1 MRKLLSTLLALSLAL
16 SLGACAVKVDP
27 TGPDAPKPSQPET
40 PELTFAVGTPLTHE
54 STYTADDGT
63 LLLHTNY
70 ELPQLELRTADGA
83 LYEPGAAATQSAAVA
98 VRDAFNAEM
107 ERCYAAVL
115 SNESELAQEAR
126 DHYGSD
132 SMSFEYIYYEDELLG
147 EVVYQTDGLISVLAN
162 AYAFYGGAHP
172 NTSTLTWSFD
182 LTTGEFLTLDSLDA
196 QPSTDSALGESLTH
210 TLAMAVLE
218 QIDAQGLSE
227 YYFEDY
233 ASYIFDLAA
242 NASFYFNG
250 KGLTIVF
257 DPAVIAPYAAS
268 AQKFE
273 IPYSRFYNALDSHT
287 QSLLNVPQDE
297 IIIADYYTTKTLWS
311 WFNMTTPPVDSGA
324 PGITVDG
331 LPLARV
337 TLGDVNT
344 LDELR
349 AQGFK
354 AFYVAIGCQGG
365 RLAGIPGEDAEDVTV
380 AVDFLREVNSGK
392 IDALPGRTIVVGG
405 GNVAIDV
412 ARNACRLGSEHVEMF
427 CLESEAQM
435 PASEEERREAIEDGA
450 HISCGWGPKE
460 VHLDEAGRVCGITF
474 KRCTRVFDDEGR
486 FAPEYDENDLRR
498 VDADRVIMSIG
509 QSIVWG
515 DLLAG
520 SKVELGRGQGALADP
535 QTYQTAEPDIFVGGD
550 VYTGP
555 SFAIDAIAAGHEAAV
570 SIHRF
575 VQPGSTLTIG
585 RNQRRYTALDR
596 DDVVLE
602 SYDNASREVAH
613 VDREREKAAPFS
625 EYVETFTEEQV
636 RAETARCLGCGASIV
651 DPNKC
656 IGCGVCTT
664 KCEFDAIH
672 LHRDL
677 PECSK
682 MVKSEDKFKAILPY
696 MAKREIKIRFA
707 KKEK

>member
-1 MRKLLSTLLALSLAL
+1 MKKLFASLLALSLAL

-83 LYEPGAAATQSAAVA
+83 LYEPGAAATQSTAVA

-132 SMSFEYIYYEDELLG
+132 SMSFEYSYYEDELLG

-172 NTSTLTWSFD
+172 NTSTLAWSFD
-182 LTTGEFLTLDSLDA
+182 LTTGEFLTLDGLDA

-242 NASFYFNG
+242 NASFYFND
-250 KGLTIVF
+250 KGMTIVF

-273 IPYSRFYNALDSHT
+273 IPYSHFYNALDSHT

-349 AQGFK
+349 ALLCEHVS
-354 AFYVAIGCQGG
+354 AELADEWLATG
-365 RLAGIPGEDAEDVTV
+365 RLVESDGALYAAWADRGSDITIDTESYLVAWNGDAGEIMQTITRREWNDETG
-380 AVDFLREVNSGK
+380 DFV
-392 IDALPGRTIVVGG
+392 PVP
-405 GNVAIDV
+405 
-412 ARNACRLGSEHVEMF
+412 GSETYYAYPFTTMNRH
-427 CLESEAQM
+427 A
-435 PASEEERREAIEDGA
+435 
-450 HISCGWGPKE
+450 
-460 VHLDEAGRVCGITF
+460 
-474 KRCTRVFDDEGR
+474 VFSA
-486 FAPEYDENDLRR
+486 FP
-498 VDADRVIMSIG
+498 
-509 QSIVWG
+509 
-515 DLLAG
+515 
-520 SKVELGRGQGALADP
+520 
-535 QTYQTAEPDIFVGGD
+535 
-550 VYTGP
+550 
-555 SFAIDAIAAGHEAAV
+555 
-570 SIHRF
+570 
-575 VQPGSTLTIG
+575 
-585 RNQRRYTALDR
+585 
-596 DDVVLE
+596 
-602 SYDNASREVAH
+602 
-613 VDREREKAAPFS
+613 
-625 EYVETFTEEQV
+625 
-636 RAETARCLGCGASIV
+636 C
-651 DPNKC
+651 
-656 IGCGVCTT
+656 
-664 KCEFDAIH
+664 
-672 LHRDL
+672 
-677 PECSK
+677 
-682 MVKSEDKFKAILPY
+682 PY
-696 MAKREIKIRFA
+696 
-707 KKEK
+707 

>member
-1 MRKLLSTLLALSLAL
+1 MKKLFASLLALSLAL

-83 LYEPGAAATQSAAVA
+83 LYEPGAAATQSTAVA

-132 SMSFEYIYYEDELLG
+132 SMSFEYSYYEDELLG

-172 NTSTLTWSFD
+172 NTSTLAWSFD
-182 LTTGEFLTLDSLDA
+182 LTTGEFLTLDGLDA

-242 NASFYFNG
+242 NASFYFND
-250 KGLTIVF
+250 KGMTIVF

-273 IPYSRFYNALDSHT
+273 IPYSRFYNALDVHT
-287 QSLLNVPQDE
+287 QSLLDVPQDE

-311 WFNMTTPPVDSGA
+311 WFNMTTPPVDSGV

-349 AQGFK
+349 ALLCEHVSAELADEWLATGRFVESDG
-354 AFYVAIGCQGG
+354 ALYAACADRGSDITIDTESYLVAWNGD
-365 RLAGIPGEDAEDVTV
+365 AGEIMQTITRREWNDETG
-380 AVDFLREVNSGK
+380 DFV
-392 IDALPGRTIVVGG
+392 PVP
-405 GNVAIDV
+405 
-412 ARNACRLGSEHVEMF
+412 GSETYYGYPFTTMNRH
-427 CLESEAQM
+427 A
-435 PASEEERREAIEDGA
+435 
-450 HISCGWGPKE
+450 
-460 VHLDEAGRVCGITF
+460 
-474 KRCTRVFDDEGR
+474 VFSA
-486 FAPEYDENDLRR
+486 FP
-498 VDADRVIMSIG
+498 
-509 QSIVWG
+509 
-515 DLLAG
+515 
-520 SKVELGRGQGALADP
+520 
-535 QTYQTAEPDIFVGGD
+535 
-550 VYTGP
+550 
-555 SFAIDAIAAGHEAAV
+555 
-570 SIHRF
+570 
-575 VQPGSTLTIG
+575 
-585 RNQRRYTALDR
+585 
-596 DDVVLE
+596 
-602 SYDNASREVAH
+602 
-613 VDREREKAAPFS
+613 
-625 EYVETFTEEQV
+625 
-636 RAETARCLGCGASIV
+636 C
-651 DPNKC
+651 
-656 IGCGVCTT
+656 
-664 KCEFDAIH
+664 
-672 LHRDL
+672 
-677 PECSK
+677 
-682 MVKSEDKFKAILPY
+682 PY
-696 MAKREIKIRFA
+696 
-707 KKEK
+707 

>member
-1 MRKLLSTLLALSLAL
+1 MKKLFASLLALSLAL

-98 VRDAFNAEM
+98 VRDAFNTEM

-132 SMSFEYIYYEDELLG
+132 SMSFEYSYYEDELLG

-182 LTTGEFLTLDSLDA
+182 LTTGEFLTLDGLDA

-242 NASFYFNG
+242 NASFYFND
-250 KGLTIVF
+250 KGMTIVF

-273 IPYSRFYNALDSHT
+273 IPYSRFYNALDSHA
-287 QSLLNVPQDE
+287 QSLLDVPQDE

-331 LPLARV
+331 LSLARV

-349 AQGFK
+349 ALLCEHVSAELADEWLATGRFVESDG
-354 AFYVAIGCQGG
+354 ALYAACADRGSDITIDTESYLVAWNGD
-365 RLAGIPGEDAEDVTV
+365 AGEIMQTITRREWNDETG
-380 AVDFLREVNSGK
+380 DFV
-392 IDALPGRTIVVGG
+392 PVP
-405 GNVAIDV
+405 
-412 ARNACRLGSEHVEMF
+412 GSETYYGYPFTTMNRH
-427 CLESEAQM
+427 A
-435 PASEEERREAIEDGA
+435 
-450 HISCGWGPKE
+450 
-460 VHLDEAGRVCGITF
+460 
-474 KRCTRVFDDEGR
+474 VFSA
-486 FAPEYDENDLRR
+486 FP
-498 VDADRVIMSIG
+498 
-509 QSIVWG
+509 
-515 DLLAG
+515 
-520 SKVELGRGQGALADP
+520 
-535 QTYQTAEPDIFVGGD
+535 
-550 VYTGP
+550 
-555 SFAIDAIAAGHEAAV
+555 
-570 SIHRF
+570 
-575 VQPGSTLTIG
+575 
-585 RNQRRYTALDR
+585 
-596 DDVVLE
+596 
-602 SYDNASREVAH
+602 
-613 VDREREKAAPFS
+613 
-625 EYVETFTEEQV
+625 
-636 RAETARCLGCGASIV
+636 C
-651 DPNKC
+651 
-656 IGCGVCTT
+656 
-664 KCEFDAIH
+664 
-672 LHRDL
+672 
-677 PECSK
+677 
-682 MVKSEDKFKAILPY
+682 PY
-696 MAKREIKIRFA
+696 
-707 KKEK
+707 

>member
-1 MRKLLSTLLALSLAL
+1 MKKLLSTLLALSLAL

-27 TGPDAPKPSQPET
+27 SEPDAPKPSQPET

-83 LYEPGAAATQSAAVA
+83 LYEPGAAATQSATVA

-182 LTTGEFLTLDSLDA
+182 LTTGEFLTLDGLDA

-242 NASFYFNG
+242 NASFYFDD
-250 KGLTIVF
+250 KGIVIVF

-349 AQGFK
+349 ALLCEHVSAELADEWLATGRFVESDG
-354 AFYVAIGCQGG
+354 ALYTACADRGSDITIDTESYLVAWNGD
-365 RLAGIPGEDAEDVTV
+365 AGEIMQTITRREWNDETG
-380 AVDFLREVNSGK
+380 DFV
-392 IDALPGRTIVVGG
+392 PVP
-405 GNVAIDV
+405 
-412 ARNACRLGSEHVEMF
+412 GSETYYAYPF
-427 CLESEAQM
+427 
-435 PASEEERREAIEDGA
+435 
-450 HISCGWGPKE
+450 
-460 VHLDEAGRVCGITF
+460 ITMN
-474 KRCTRVFDDEGR
+474 RHAVF
-486 FAPEYDENDLRR
+486 
-498 VDADRVIMSIG
+498 S
-509 QSIVWG
+509 
-515 DLLAG
+515 
-520 SKVELGRGQGALADP
+520 
-535 QTYQTAEPDIFVGGD
+535 
-550 VYTGP
+550 
-555 SFAIDAIAAGHEAAV
+555 SF
-570 SIHRF
+570 
-575 VQPGSTLTIG
+575 P
-585 RNQRRYTALDR
+585 
-596 DDVVLE
+596 
-602 SYDNASREVAH
+602 
-613 VDREREKAAPFS
+613 
-625 EYVETFTEEQV
+625 
-636 RAETARCLGCGASIV
+636 C
-651 DPNKC
+651 
-656 IGCGVCTT
+656 
-664 KCEFDAIH
+664 
-672 LHRDL
+672 
-677 PECSK
+677 
-682 MVKSEDKFKAILPY
+682 PY
-696 MAKREIKIRFA
+696 
-707 KKEK
+707 

>member
-1 MRKLLSTLLALSLAL
+1 MKKLFASLLALSLAL

-182 LTTGEFLTLDSLDA
+182 LTTGEFLTLDGLDA

-242 NASFYFNG
+242 NASFYFND
-250 KGLTIVF
+250 KGMTIVF

-273 IPYSRFYNALDSHT
+273 IPYSRFYNALDAHT
-287 QSLLNVPQDE
+287 QSLLDVPQDE

-349 AQGFK
+349 ALLCEHVSAELADEWLATGRFVESDG
-354 AFYVAIGCQGG
+354 ALYAAWADRGSDITIDTESYLVAWNGD
-365 RLAGIPGEDAEDVTV
+365 AGEIMQTITRREWNDETG
-380 AVDFLREVNSGK
+380 DFV
-392 IDALPGRTIVVGG
+392 PVP
-405 GNVAIDV
+405 
-412 ARNACRLGSEHVEMF
+412 GSETYYGYPFTTMNRH
-427 CLESEAQM
+427 A
-435 PASEEERREAIEDGA
+435 
-450 HISCGWGPKE
+450 
-460 VHLDEAGRVCGITF
+460 
-474 KRCTRVFDDEGR
+474 VFSA
-486 FAPEYDENDLRR
+486 FP
-498 VDADRVIMSIG
+498 
-509 QSIVWG
+509 
-515 DLLAG
+515 
-520 SKVELGRGQGALADP
+520 
-535 QTYQTAEPDIFVGGD
+535 
-550 VYTGP
+550 
-555 SFAIDAIAAGHEAAV
+555 
-570 SIHRF
+570 
-575 VQPGSTLTIG
+575 
-585 RNQRRYTALDR
+585 
-596 DDVVLE
+596 
-602 SYDNASREVAH
+602 
-613 VDREREKAAPFS
+613 
-625 EYVETFTEEQV
+625 
-636 RAETARCLGCGASIV
+636 C
-651 DPNKC
+651 
-656 IGCGVCTT
+656 
-664 KCEFDAIH
+664 
-672 LHRDL
+672 
-677 PECSK
+677 
-682 MVKSEDKFKAILPY
+682 PY
-696 MAKREIKIRFA
+696 
-707 KKEK
+707 

>member
-1 MRKLLSTLLALSLAL
+1 MKKLFASLLALSLAL
-16 SLGACAVKVDP
+16 SLGACAIKVDP
-27 TGPDAPKPSQPET
+27 SEPDAPKPSQPET

-98 VRDAFNAEM
+98 VRDAFNTEM

-132 SMSFEYIYYEDELLG
+132 SMSFEYSYYEDELLG

-182 LTTGEFLTLDSLDA
+182 LTTGEFLTLDGLDA

-242 NASFYFNG
+242 NASFYFND
-250 KGLTIVF
+250 KGMTIVF

-273 IPYSRFYNALDSHT
+273 IPYSHFYNALDSHT
-287 QSLLNVPQDE
+287 QSLLDVPQDE

-337 TLGDVNT
+337 TLRDVNT

-349 AQGFK
+349 ALL
-354 AFYVAIGCQGG
+354 C
-365 RLAGIPGEDAEDVTV
+365 
-380 AVDFLREVNSGK
+380 
-392 IDALPGRTIVVGG
+392 
-405 GNVAIDV
+405 
-412 ARNACRLGSEHVEMF
+412 EHVSAELADEWLATGRF
-427 CLESEAQM
+427 VES
-435 PASEEERREAIEDGA
+435 DGA
-450 HISCGWGPKE
+450 LYAAW
-460 VHLDEAGRVCGITF
+460 
-474 KRCTRVFDDEGR
+474 
-486 FAPEYDENDLRR
+486 
-498 VDADRVIMSIG
+498 ADRGSDITIDTESYLVA
-509 QSIVWG
+509 WNG
-515 DLLAG
+515 DSG
-520 SKVELGRGQGALADP
+520 ELI
-535 QTYQTAEPDIFVGGD
+535 QTITRRAWND
-550 VYTGP
+550 
-555 SFAIDAIAAGHEAAV
+555 AAGNFVPVPGTETYSYPFTTVNGHAV
-570 SIHRF
+570 
-575 VQPGSTLTIG
+575 
-585 RNQRRYTALDR
+585 
-596 DDVVLE
+596 
-602 SYDNASREVAH
+602 
-613 VDREREKAAPFS
+613 FS
-625 EYVETFTEEQV
+625 AFP
-636 RAETARCLGCGASIV
+636 C
-651 DPNKC
+651 
-656 IGCGVCTT
+656 
-664 KCEFDAIH
+664 
-672 LHRDL
+672 
-677 PECSK
+677 
-682 MVKSEDKFKAILPY
+682 PY
-696 MAKREIKIRFA
+696 
-707 KKEK
+707 

>member
-1 MRKLLSTLLALSLAL
+1 MKKLFASLLALSLAL

-83 LYEPGAAATQSAAVA
+83 LYEPGAAATQSTAVA

-132 SMSFEYIYYEDELLG
+132 SMSFEYSYYEDELLG

-172 NTSTLTWSFD
+172 NTSTLAWSFD
-182 LTTGEFLTLDSLDA
+182 LTTGEFLTLDGLDA

-242 NASFYFNG
+242 NASFYFND
-250 KGLTIVF
+250 KGMTIVF

-349 AQGFK
+349 ALLCEHVSAELADEWLATGRFVESDG
-354 AFYVAIGCQGG
+354 ALYAAWADRGSDITIDTESYLVAWNGD
-365 RLAGIPGEDAEDVTV
+365 AGEIMQTITRREWNDETG
-380 AVDFLREVNSGK
+380 DFV
-392 IDALPGRTIVVGG
+392 PVP
-405 GNVAIDV
+405 
-412 ARNACRLGSEHVEMF
+412 GSETYYAYPFTTMNRH
-427 CLESEAQM
+427 A
-435 PASEEERREAIEDGA
+435 
-450 HISCGWGPKE
+450 
-460 VHLDEAGRVCGITF
+460 
-474 KRCTRVFDDEGR
+474 VFSA
-486 FAPEYDENDLRR
+486 FP
-498 VDADRVIMSIG
+498 
-509 QSIVWG
+509 
-515 DLLAG
+515 
-520 SKVELGRGQGALADP
+520 
-535 QTYQTAEPDIFVGGD
+535 
-550 VYTGP
+550 
-555 SFAIDAIAAGHEAAV
+555 
-570 SIHRF
+570 
-575 VQPGSTLTIG
+575 
-585 RNQRRYTALDR
+585 
-596 DDVVLE
+596 
-602 SYDNASREVAH
+602 
-613 VDREREKAAPFS
+613 
-625 EYVETFTEEQV
+625 
-636 RAETARCLGCGASIV
+636 C
-651 DPNKC
+651 
-656 IGCGVCTT
+656 
-664 KCEFDAIH
+664 
-672 LHRDL
+672 
-677 PECSK
+677 
-682 MVKSEDKFKAILPY
+682 PY
-696 MAKREIKIRFA
+696 
-707 KKEK
+707 

>member
-1 MRKLLSTLLALSLAL
+1 MKKLFASLLTLSLLLSLT
-16 SLGACAVKVDP
+16 ACGGNGDP

-63 LLLHTNY
+63 VLLHTNY

-182 LTTGEFLTLDSLDA
+182 LTTGEFLTLDGLDA

-242 NASFYFNG
+242 NASFYFND
-250 KGLTIVF
+250 KGMTIVF

-273 IPYSRFYNALDSHT
+273 IPYSRFYNALDAHT
-287 QSLLNVPQDE
+287 QSLLDVPQDE
-297 IIIADYYTTKTLWS
+297 IITADYYTTQTLWS

-349 AQGFK
+349 ALLCEHVSAELADEWLATGRFVESDG
-354 AFYVAIGCQGG
+354 ALYAAWADRGSDITIDTESYLVAWNGD
-365 RLAGIPGEDAEDVTV
+365 AGEIMQTITRREWNDETG
-380 AVDFLREVNSGK
+380 DFV
-392 IDALPGRTIVVGG
+392 PVP
-405 GNVAIDV
+405 
-412 ARNACRLGSEHVEMF
+412 GSETYYAYPFTTMNRH
-427 CLESEAQM
+427 A
-435 PASEEERREAIEDGA
+435 
-450 HISCGWGPKE
+450 
-460 VHLDEAGRVCGITF
+460 
-474 KRCTRVFDDEGR
+474 VFSA
-486 FAPEYDENDLRR
+486 FP
-498 VDADRVIMSIG
+498 
-509 QSIVWG
+509 
-515 DLLAG
+515 
-520 SKVELGRGQGALADP
+520 
-535 QTYQTAEPDIFVGGD
+535 
-550 VYTGP
+550 
-555 SFAIDAIAAGHEAAV
+555 
-570 SIHRF
+570 
-575 VQPGSTLTIG
+575 
-585 RNQRRYTALDR
+585 
-596 DDVVLE
+596 
-602 SYDNASREVAH
+602 
-613 VDREREKAAPFS
+613 
-625 EYVETFTEEQV
+625 
-636 RAETARCLGCGASIV
+636 C
-651 DPNKC
+651 
-656 IGCGVCTT
+656 
-664 KCEFDAIH
+664 
-672 LHRDL
+672 
-677 PECSK
+677 
-682 MVKSEDKFKAILPY
+682 PY
-696 MAKREIKIRFA
+696 
-707 KKEK
+707 

>member
-1 MRKLLSTLLALSLAL
+1 MKKLFASLLALSLAL

-83 LYEPGAAATQSAAVA
+83 LYEPGAAATQSTAVA

-132 SMSFEYIYYEDELLG
+132 SMSFEYSYYEDELLG

-172 NTSTLTWSFD
+172 NTSTLAWSFD
-182 LTTGEFLTLDSLDA
+182 LTTGEFLTLDGLDA

-242 NASFYFNG
+242 NASFYFND
-250 KGLTIVF
+250 KGMTIVF

-273 IPYSRFYNALDSHT
+273 IPYSRFYNALDSHA

-349 AQGFK
+349 ALLCEHVSAELADEWLATGRFVESDG
-354 AFYVAIGCQGG
+354 ALYAAWADRGSDITIDTESYLVAWNGD
-365 RLAGIPGEDAEDVTV
+365 AGEIMQTITRREWNDETG
-380 AVDFLREVNSGK
+380 DFV
-392 IDALPGRTIVVGG
+392 PVP
-405 GNVAIDV
+405 
-412 ARNACRLGSEHVEMF
+412 GSETYYAYPFTTMNRH
-427 CLESEAQM
+427 A
-435 PASEEERREAIEDGA
+435 
-450 HISCGWGPKE
+450 
-460 VHLDEAGRVCGITF
+460 
-474 KRCTRVFDDEGR
+474 VFSA
-486 FAPEYDENDLRR
+486 FP
-498 VDADRVIMSIG
+498 
-509 QSIVWG
+509 
-515 DLLAG
+515 
-520 SKVELGRGQGALADP
+520 
-535 QTYQTAEPDIFVGGD
+535 
-550 VYTGP
+550 
-555 SFAIDAIAAGHEAAV
+555 
-570 SIHRF
+570 
-575 VQPGSTLTIG
+575 
-585 RNQRRYTALDR
+585 
-596 DDVVLE
+596 
-602 SYDNASREVAH
+602 
-613 VDREREKAAPFS
+613 
-625 EYVETFTEEQV
+625 
-636 RAETARCLGCGASIV
+636 C
-651 DPNKC
+651 
-656 IGCGVCTT
+656 
-664 KCEFDAIH
+664 
-672 LHRDL
+672 
-677 PECSK
+677 
-682 MVKSEDKFKAILPY
+682 PY
-696 MAKREIKIRFA
+696 
-707 KKEK
+707 

>member
-1 MRKLLSTLLALSLAL
+1 MKKLFASLLALSLAL

-182 LTTGEFLTLDSLDA
+182 LTTGEFLTLDGLDA

-242 NASFYFNG
+242 NASFYFND
-250 KGLTIVF
+250 KGMTIVF

-273 IPYSRFYNALDSHT
+273 IPYSRFYNALDSHA

-349 AQGFK
+349 ALLCEHVSAELADEWLATGRFVESDG
-354 AFYVAIGCQGG
+354 ALYAACADRGSDITIDTESYLVAWNGD
-365 RLAGIPGEDAEDVTV
+365 AGEIMQTITRREWNDETG
-380 AVDFLREVNSGK
+380 DFV
-392 IDALPGRTIVVGG
+392 PVP
-405 GNVAIDV
+405 
-412 ARNACRLGSEHVEMF
+412 GSETYYAYPFTTMNRH
-427 CLESEAQM
+427 A
-435 PASEEERREAIEDGA
+435 
-450 HISCGWGPKE
+450 
-460 VHLDEAGRVCGITF
+460 
-474 KRCTRVFDDEGR
+474 VFSA
-486 FAPEYDENDLRR
+486 FP
-498 VDADRVIMSIG
+498 
-509 QSIVWG
+509 
-515 DLLAG
+515 
-520 SKVELGRGQGALADP
+520 
-535 QTYQTAEPDIFVGGD
+535 
-550 VYTGP
+550 
-555 SFAIDAIAAGHEAAV
+555 
-570 SIHRF
+570 
-575 VQPGSTLTIG
+575 
-585 RNQRRYTALDR
+585 
-596 DDVVLE
+596 
-602 SYDNASREVAH
+602 
-613 VDREREKAAPFS
+613 
-625 EYVETFTEEQV
+625 
-636 RAETARCLGCGASIV
+636 C
-651 DPNKC
+651 
-656 IGCGVCTT
+656 
-664 KCEFDAIH
+664 
-672 LHRDL
+672 
-677 PECSK
+677 
-682 MVKSEDKFKAILPY
+682 PY
-696 MAKREIKIRFA
+696 
-707 KKEK
+707 

>member
-1 MRKLLSTLLALSLAL
+1 MKKLFASLLALSLAL

-83 LYEPGAAATQSAAVA
+83 LYEPGAAATQSTAVA

-132 SMSFEYIYYEDELLG
+132 SMSFEYSYYEDELLG

-172 NTSTLTWSFD
+172 NTSTLAWSFD
-182 LTTGEFLTLDSLDA
+182 LTTGEFLTLDGLDA

-242 NASFYFNG
+242 NASFYFND
-250 KGLTIVF
+250 KGMTIVF

-273 IPYSRFYNALDSHT
+273 IPYSHFYNALDSHT

-349 AQGFK
+349 ALLCEHVSAELADEWLATGRFVESDG
-354 AFYVAIGCQGG
+354 ALYAAWADRGSDITIDTESYLVAWNGD
-365 RLAGIPGEDAEDVTV
+365 AGEIMQTITRREWNDETG
-380 AVDFLREVNSGK
+380 DFV
-392 IDALPGRTIVVGG
+392 PVP
-405 GNVAIDV
+405 
-412 ARNACRLGSEHVEMF
+412 GSETYYAYPFTTMNRH
-427 CLESEAQM
+427 A
-435 PASEEERREAIEDGA
+435 
-450 HISCGWGPKE
+450 
-460 VHLDEAGRVCGITF
+460 
-474 KRCTRVFDDEGR
+474 VFSA
-486 FAPEYDENDLRR
+486 FP
-498 VDADRVIMSIG
+498 
-509 QSIVWG
+509 
-515 DLLAG
+515 
-520 SKVELGRGQGALADP
+520 
-535 QTYQTAEPDIFVGGD
+535 
-550 VYTGP
+550 
-555 SFAIDAIAAGHEAAV
+555 
-570 SIHRF
+570 
-575 VQPGSTLTIG
+575 
-585 RNQRRYTALDR
+585 
-596 DDVVLE
+596 
-602 SYDNASREVAH
+602 
-613 VDREREKAAPFS
+613 
-625 EYVETFTEEQV
+625 
-636 RAETARCLGCGASIV
+636 C
-651 DPNKC
+651 
-656 IGCGVCTT
+656 
-664 KCEFDAIH
+664 
-672 LHRDL
+672 
-677 PECSK
+677 
-682 MVKSEDKFKAILPY
+682 PY
-696 MAKREIKIRFA
+696 
-707 KKEK
+707 